1 MVKVLSALP
10 VTGAVRVKVPVP
22 PPPVSVAIEAG
33 EGLLSVPMDAVP
45 VLTGTEGTTLLN
57 DVAGEMLF
65 VTSIL
70 KVTVSP
76 LNAHDGLFAWNVAL
90 NPHVTPEMIDICPD
104 ATDCDVRPPLAVAD
118 AVNVIVPGFVPAVY
132 VQTKF
137 PFTPAFK
144 FTLLGVGLADVLAVG
159 LPLTTLS
166 MGGLFAEVTPVRLAV
181 LLLAMFIVKA
191 NVHPGP
197 MDDDDSVHVTTS
209 DFSVHTGR
217 LLIVAFAEP
226 PQPAL

>member
-57 DVAGEMLF
+57 DAAGEMLF

-76 LNAHDGLFAWNVAL
+76 LNAHAGLFAWNVAL

-166 MGGLFAEVTPVRLAV
+166 MGGLFAEVTFVRLAV
-181 LLLAMFIVKA
+181 LLLAMFIVKV

-197 MDDDDSVHVTTS
+197 MDDDDSVHVVTS
-209 DFSVHTGR
+209 DFSVHAGR
-217 LLIVAFAEP
+217 LLIVLFAEP